1 MEKIAIVG
9 GGLAGSLVAVYLA
22 KRGFDVHLFEK
33 RPDMRKNRI
42 SAGRSINLAL
52 SVRGINA
59 LEKAGLDKQVLATGI
74 AMTGRMMHTKSGEL
88 NYQPYGKDD
97 QAIYSVSRGLLNIK

>member
-9 GGLAGSLVAVYLA
+9 GGLSGSLIAVYLA

-33 RPDMRKNRI
+33 RPDMRKNNI

-52 SVRGINA
+52 SERGINA
-59 LEKAGLDKQVLATGI
+59 LKKVGIDKQVLATGI
-74 AMTGRMMHTKSGEL
+74 TMAGTQLSTLWKRRTSHLFSFAGAVEFKIGGT
-88 NYQPYGKDD
+88 
-97 QAIYSVSRGLLNIK
+97 SRRIF